1 MYGGIVGFAKEDIIK
16 VEKDRGP
23 EPTGKKPSKKPDL
36 SLFPTLVK
44 MVERSL
50 VLFNEIQ
57 RLQYKRN
64 RNEITEPEL
73 IASMRRLCIE
83 INAIYMK
90 SADLPFLP
98 ADLKEYD
105 QITQNIFTSMDIIC
119 EFYSKRGLKKWPERN
134 RKIGVNMQIKD
145 LHREIQRL
153 SFAKKRVK

>member
-1 MYGGIVGFAKEDIIK
+1 
-16 VEKDRGP
+16 
-23 EPTGKKPSKKPDL
+23 
-36 SLFPTLVK
+36 
-44 MVERSL
+44 MVERSM

-119 EFYSKRGLKKWPERN
+119 GYYSKRGYIRN
-134 RKIGVNMQIKD
+134 SQLVNN
-145 LHREIQRL
+145 L
-153 SFAKKRVK
+153 